1 MISEFT
7 FESIFDI
14 VMLKPKLGMTCIF
27 LIQVISEITIFK
39 FYYLDLKF
47 FKRFRILF
55 YNFPTMN
62 CILFLILIVVSDNV
76 YIFLVVINISL
87 RGVLILSYI
96 SRIC

>member
-1 MISEFT
+1 
-7 FESIFDI
+7 
-14 VMLKPKLGMTCIF
+14 
-27 LIQVISEITIFK
+27 
-39 FYYLDLKF
+39 
-47 FKRFRILF
+47 
-55 YNFPTMN
+55 MN